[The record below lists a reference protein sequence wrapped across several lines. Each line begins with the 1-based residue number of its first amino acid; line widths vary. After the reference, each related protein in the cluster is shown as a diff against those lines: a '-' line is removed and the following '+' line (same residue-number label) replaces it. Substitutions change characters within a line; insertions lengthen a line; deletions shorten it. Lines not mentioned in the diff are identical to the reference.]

1 MCKKLSVLL
10 VGFFL
15 LIVSS
20 ATVPAA
26 GMAERRDYSADMVIT
41 TSHGTMNSKVYA
53 KGLKQ
58 RMENKVEGKETIVIS
73 RFDKKIAWMCMQEQM
88 MCMEMALNMQ
98 KEDIQSRLND
108 PNVKVEKEFIGNET
122 VEGHATKKYHVTIF
136 RDGQKENSG
145 FLWEASDLQNF
156 PVKYRSEDG
165 ETTILWKN
173 ISFGSIP
180 ESLFELPK
188 GYEKMDMKMPGLGD
202 MFRRKLR

>member
-1 MCKKLSVLL
+1 MYKKLSVLL
-10 VGFFL
+10 VVFFL
-15 LIVSS
+15 LIVS
-20 ATVPAA
+20 ADRVPAA
-26 GMAERRDYSADMVIT
+26 GLAGQRDYSADMVIT

-53 KGLKQ
+53 KGPKQ
-58 RMENKVEGKETIVIS
+58 RMENKIEGKETIVIS

-122 VEGHATKKYHVTIF
+122 VEGHATKKYHVTVL
-136 RDGQKENSG
+136 RDGKKESSG

-156 PVKYRSEDG
+156 PVKYQSEDK

-173 ISFGSIP
+173 ISFGGVSD
-180 ESLFELPK
+180 SLFEIPK

-202 MFRRKLR
+202 MFRRKQR